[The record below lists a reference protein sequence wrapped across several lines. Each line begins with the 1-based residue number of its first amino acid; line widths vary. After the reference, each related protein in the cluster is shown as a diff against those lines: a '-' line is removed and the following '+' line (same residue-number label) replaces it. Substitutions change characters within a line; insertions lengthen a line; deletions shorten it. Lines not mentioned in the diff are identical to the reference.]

1 MKNFI
6 LENGFNENF
15 FWKLKQK
22 VNQNEKIQKC
32 VDEIYLEMIRKHRK
46 KNIIRNS
53 LYFVFTHIFIMCEY
67 MSHDENL
74 RKFVFKYQYDYD
86 LIKKTGFM
94 LNFSR
99 THKVKFDYQYG
110 EDTVRHSSLI
120 ALFDELETM
129 NLCRIQKGY
138 SCQNQGYNKQI
149 QLGFVFFNWNELY
162 TNFYVPNKN
171 NICVDDLV
179 TEEHK
184 YIVVRTKDVCG
195 KNVDITEEY
204 DLSLFKNDI
213 DYIKDITYMYQN
225 MYVDLNF
232 DSSNSV
238 QIDFFLNEYYS
249 KKYKAER
256 RDESCVYSL
265 DFQNEVTYW
274 RKKLQKISPYRVYHK
289 NNDGLTWGRI
299 YGVIDNLPKMY
310 KTFITIDG
318 QNTVGVDLKSSVVQM
333 FILKYCSDIS
343 NLQDFY
349 YYESLDG
356 ICEREKI
363 KFITQCLVYNDTL
376 SGALAAYNGKA
387 YSEKKF
393 SSLTKDKFMFIY
405 DNIIKE
411 RQYLDKLLLH
421 KDVAKDMIHE
431 ESDYMVDVSKQLLSK
446 GVQHIYN
453 FDCYYVTIDNLDITL
468 DTFHNVA
475 MNRFGRKINV
485 DYDVELYK
493 SFI

>member
-1 MKNFI
+1 MKIYF
-6 LENGFNENF
+6 ENGLNENF
-15 FWKLKQK
+15 WKLILSI
-22 VNQNEKIQKC
+22 NQNEKIEHY
-32 VDEIYLEMIRKHRK
+32 VNETFTEWISNYRK
-46 KNIIRNS
+46 KNTLRNN
-53 LYFVFTHIFIMCEY
+53 LFYIFTHIFIMCEY

-74 RKFVFKYQYDYD
+74 RNFVFKYQYNYD
-86 LIKKTGFM
+86 FIKKTGLM
-94 LNFSR
+94 LNFNRS
-99 THKVKFDYQYG
+99 HKVKFDYHYG
-110 EDTVRHSSLI
+110 EAIIKHSSLI
-120 ALFDELETM
+120 SVFDKLEEL
-129 NLCRIQKGY
+129 NLCKLYKGY
-138 SCQNQGYNKQI
+138 SCPNHGYDKAV
-149 QLGFVFFNWNELY
+149 QLGFVLFKWNELY
-162 TNFYVPNKN
+162 NNFFLPNKN

-179 TEEHK
+179 TEEHQ
-184 YIVVRTKDVCG
+184 YIVVRTKDERG
-195 KNVDITEEY
+195 NNVDVTDEY
-204 DLSLFKNDI
+204 ELSLFQNDI
-213 DYIKDITYMYQN
+213 DYIKDISFMYKN

-232 DSSNSV
+232 DNFNSV
-238 QIDFFLNEYYS
+238 QIEMFLDEFYS
-249 KKYKAER
+249 KCYKAEC
-256 RDESCVYSL
+256 RDESCIYSL
-265 DFQNEVTYW
+265 DVESEIKYW
-274 RKKLQKISPYRVYHK
+274 RNKLQKISPYRVYHK

-299 YGVIDNLPKMY
+299 YGVIDNLPKIY
-310 KTFITIDG
+310 KPFLTING
-318 QNTVGVDLKSSVVQM
+318 KNTVGVDLKSSVVQM

-411 RQYLDKLLLH
+411 RPYLDKLLLH

-446 GVQHIYN
+446 DVQHIYN

-475 MNRFGRKINV
+475 MNRYGRKINV
-485 DYDVELYK
+485 DYDIELYN
-493 SFI
+493 SFSI